1 MANLPCV
8 SSWILLLGFVRIIE
22 IQRTRC
28 IHIVCICKV
37 NIVYAYARLMCLYFM
52 SELLCC

>member
-28 IHIVCICKV
+28 IHIVYMCKV
-37 NIVYAYARLMCLYFM
+37 IIVYACVRLIGSL
-52 SELLCC
+52 